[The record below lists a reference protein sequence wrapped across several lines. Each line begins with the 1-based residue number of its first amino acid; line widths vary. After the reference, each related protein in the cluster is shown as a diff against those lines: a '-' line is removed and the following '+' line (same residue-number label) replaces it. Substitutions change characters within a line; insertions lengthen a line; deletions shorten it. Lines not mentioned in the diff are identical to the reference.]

1 MRDSGPVVSA
11 TGDVGFRTR
20 AAHGRRGGVAQ
31 PGPVARTHGD
41 ALLSGRGRVGHI
53 VRRLR
58 DRGRGLGNEPRD
70 NSRGHVTKVDEGG
83 GASATLRALLGAG
96 DLALGDHP
104 VPGAVVDNLDV
115 LVAVQ
120 LCLDLHGVAAALVP
134 RAEVHENAPEL
145 LAVLVGLGNHVHAL
159 NEPKLQGVE
168 DGADALLANVLEHPR
183 DADAVNDG
191 LRVARRALVRGG
203 SVRVG
208 HDVFR

>member
-1 MRDSGPVVSA
+1 MRDSSPVVGA

-70 NSRGHVTKVDEGG
+70 NSLGHVTKVDEGG

-120 LCLDLHGVAAALVP
+120 LSCWSWQPWP
-134 RAEVHENAPEL
+134 RAQRTQTS
-145 LAVLVGLGNHVHAL
+145 GS
-159 NEPKLQGVE
+159 
-168 DGADALLANVLEHPR
+168 
-183 DADAVNDG
+183 
-191 LRVARRALVRGG
+191 RGWRG
-203 SVRVG
+203 CASRQCS
-208 HDVFR
+208 